1 MGRVTDDERKTPPM
15 TRDYV
20 IQALSR
26 MGRQDIL
33 DYIDALI
40 AEKKAAVE
48 RLRAERDA
56 EVAAF
61 EARVKELESRI
72 RALRGKVGSDAGREL
87 LALIEGK

>member
-1 MGRVTDDERKTPPM
+1 M